1 MSPKPQSVFFLLFS
15 SSLPE
20 GCSGNHLWIK
30 PGELGPS
37 CAGLSGRKVERGSF
51 SAMESFG
58 LGKGEN

>member
-1 MSPKPQSVFFLLFS
+1 MSPKTQSFFFLLFS

-30 PGELGPS
+30 SGVVGPR